1 MLFFLHHKRSAAL
14 PDHKSVIPP
23 PRCAPQ
29 WHQVFQQ
36 QLSPDQIGF
45 EVVSRSDAASRAG
58 NGEKAHLK
66 LICNAHFLLIFWHR
80 RNHFLQQACK
90 HQTIKS
96 FFKTFP
102 LFHTLFFYLVSLS
115 LAIFL
120 SSSSW
125 IRMIF
130 GSGR

>member
-1 MLFFLHHKRSAAL
+1 MTSDQVHIDSFSWSDILHVGFLHHKKSTAL
-14 PDHKSVIPP
+14 PDHESVIPP

-29 WHQVFQQ
+29 WTSRHQVFQQ

-45 EVVSRSDAASRAG
+45 EVVSRSDAAPRAG

-102 LFHTLFFYLVSLS
+102 LC
-115 LAIFL
+115 LAL
-120 SSSSW
+120 L
-125 IRMIF
+125 
-130 GSGR
+130 